1 MSWNPFRRSKIEKRA
16 ISTTEEREF
25 EREVKRIQQLEENSK
40 KLYKELKKYETALD
54 VASRSE
60 CSLTLHLCESINLM
74 DTSQSMSQ
82 QPLGLLK
89 STVWH
94 LDPEAMT
101 KVESRVSQD
110 VLKVKFK
117 PDESNKGI
125 RNYADEWNRASQRL
139 ENQQKVLTF
148 NCHKGVSEPIKKYIG
163 HFPQVYSAIKKRE
176 AALHEYN
183 KSQAKVDKYQDKDRT
198 GANVVKL
205 DTYKKGLVRSKDEYE
220 RNHKH
225 TMRVMPSMYD
235 YREDYFKPCLAVLVN
250 SQANYYTESLK
261 IYSEMANETGDI
273 SNSEQIHHRTQD
285 TLKQIKALT
294 IVADD

>member
-54 VASRSE
+54 
-60 CSLTLHLCESINLM
+60 
-74 DTSQSMSQ
+74 
-82 QPLGLLK
+82 
-89 STVWH
+89 
-94 LDPEAMT
+94 AMT